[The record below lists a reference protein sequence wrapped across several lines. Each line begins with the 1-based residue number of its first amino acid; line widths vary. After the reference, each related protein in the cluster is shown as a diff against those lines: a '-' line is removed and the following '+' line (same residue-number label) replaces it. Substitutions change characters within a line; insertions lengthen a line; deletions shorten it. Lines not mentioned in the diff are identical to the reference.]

1 MGHGFASVEVGCGEL
16 GFGVDSYEAS
26 MVGFFGGVVAV
37 AGFDWWVWWLLLA
50 LVILLRVV
58 GIEAHIVRDEQE
70 HVLNLG
76 IDSGFPII
84 DKLLV
89 SGFARRTLIRG
100 HGF

>member
-1 MGHGFASVEVGCGEL
+1 MGHGFASVEVGCGGL

-58 GIEAHIVRDEQE
+58 GIGV
-70 HVLNLG
+70 
-76 IDSGFPII
+76 PYC
-84 DKLLV
+84 
-89 SGFARRTLIRG
+89 
-100 HGF
+100 